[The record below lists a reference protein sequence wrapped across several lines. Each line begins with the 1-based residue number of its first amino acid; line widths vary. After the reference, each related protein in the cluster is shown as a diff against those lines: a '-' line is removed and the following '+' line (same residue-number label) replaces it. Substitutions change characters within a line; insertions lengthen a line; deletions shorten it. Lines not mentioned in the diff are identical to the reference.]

1 MQPIDLPL
9 LPVPSSNGNQM
20 RTTRNIAFNLETVPE
35 APLPPLVIFT
45 KLNFIRNHI
54 LSFLFTSASKVPQ
67 IIGVVLLST
76 IVIAAASATTA
87 VVLLR
92 TDG

>member
-9 LPVPSSNGNQM
+9 LPVPSFNGNHM
-20 RTTRNIAFNLETVPE
+20 RTTRNIAFNLE

-45 KLNFIRNHI
+45 KLNSIRNHI

-76 IVIAAASATTA
+76 IVIAAAAATTA